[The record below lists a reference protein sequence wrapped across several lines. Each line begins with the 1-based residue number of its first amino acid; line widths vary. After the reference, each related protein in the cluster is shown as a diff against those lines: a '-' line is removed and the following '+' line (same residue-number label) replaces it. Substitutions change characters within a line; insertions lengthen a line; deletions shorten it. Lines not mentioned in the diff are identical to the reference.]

1 MATGFDIA
9 AGIAGVT
16 SLCIT
21 LFHGCVKGISIISE
35 ARQMGQSVERLSLML
50 EWEQF
55 RLLRW
60 GERAGLCDNS
70 PENTKLNWNLVHE
83 LLSHLH
89 SDLTDAKRLK
99 EKYNL
104 DVFEEAVTEGGASAV
119 PDSSSSKSFPGRK
132 NSSLLGRSWA
142 YASPGMRK
150 SRAQIIQQKASTFS
164 KLKWSEFD
172 QDKTR
177 RLLADITY
185 FNNALQELLDDA
197 HQLVIKNGMA
207 ALLRD
212 LISRSTDGS
221 EVETIQAFLHEDAV
235 ADTAALEA
243 VSQVKQTR
251 LILGVDR
258 RFDEGSSAQAERP
271 KLTKVK
277 YENLSK
283 FQPVGEDGKRE
294 VAEYKTSSSKR
305 TVHSYVLLEWK
316 RVDKKTDQKIK
327 RRIMEL
333 ALLMG
338 TSSNNG
344 FNSLKCLGFLE
355 RNMPGQD
362 NRYAYVFEIVDLLNV
377 PKQDVAP
384 TPPTPPTPLSLRS
397 VLKLPRKPSLT
408 ERIAM
413 SLAVA
418 ETALQMHTAGWL
430 HKGICADAILFIN
443 AEQTSWQKGTSLG
456 PYVAGYEFSRNS
468 LEETETVPFDVKQ
481 ALYWHP
487 AMRDFNQRSDNLFR
501 KEYDLHSLGC
511 VLLEISLWS
520 SLEDILRSIG
530 DQSQPSDPPST
541 TGKSESQI
549 NYEKRLDL
557 LQRQTALKERTTAGA
572 ILDQVAFAGGNRLR
586 EALELC
592 FFPQLVT
599 HREPAGDEE
608 ISFDLVE
615 LSVEAQLS
623 IVEILRSLCQNV

>member
-1 MATGFDIA
+1 
-9 AGIAGVT
+9 
-16 SLCIT
+16 
-21 LFHGCVKGISIISE
+21 
-35 ARQMGQSVERLSLML
+35 
-50 EWEQF
+50 
-55 RLLRW
+55 
-60 GERAGLCDNS
+60 
-70 PENTKLNWNLVHE
+70 
-83 LLSHLH
+83 
-89 SDLTDAKRLK
+89 
-99 EKYNL
+99 
-104 DVFEEAVTEGGASAV
+104 
-119 PDSSSSKSFPGRK
+119 
-132 NSSLLGRSWA
+132 
-142 YASPGMRK
+142 MRK

-164 KLKWSEFD
+164 KLKRTELD

-177 RLLADITY
+177 RLSADITY

-221 EVETIQAFLHEDAV
+221 EVEAIQDFLHEDAV

-258 RFDEGSSAQAERP
+258 RPE
-271 KLTKVK
+271 LTKVK
-277 YENLSK
+277 YANLSK

-338 TSSNNG
+338 TYSNNG

-355 RNMPGQD
+355 WNMPGQH
-362 NRYAYVFEIVDLLNV
+362 NTYAYVFEIVDLLNV

-384 TPPTPPTPLSLRS
+384 TPPTPISLRS
-397 VLKLPRKPSLT
+397 VLTLPRKPSLT

-443 AEQTSWQKGTSLG
+443 TEQTSWQKSTSLG

-468 LEETETVPFDVKQ
+468 FEETETVPFDVKQ

-487 AMRDFNQRSDNLFR
+487 AIRDFNQRSNNLFA
-501 KEYDLHSLGC
+501 KNMT
-511 VLLEISLWS
+511 
-520 SLEDILRSIG
+520 
-530 DQSQPSDPPST
+530 ST
-541 TGKSESQI
+541 
-549 NYEKRLDL
+549 L
-557 LQRQTALKERTTAGA
+557 
-572 ILDQVAFAGGNRLR
+572 
-586 EALELC
+586 
-592 FFPQLVT
+592 
-599 HREPAGDEE
+599 
-608 ISFDLVE
+608 
-615 LSVEAQLS
+615 
-623 IVEILRSLCQNV
+623 